1 MAWLADRLKTQQR
14 VVLRGAYDALSAR
27 MLEAAGETAIYCS
40 GFSTCAS
47 AFGLPDLGLVTA
59 TEMLDHFRRI
69 RAVTAAPMLV
79 DADTG
84 YGEAQNVERTIVNLA
99 AIGVGACHIEDQTFP
114 KRCGHMEGKSVVSRE
129 SAIERVKVAVTVGR
143 QHGVDIIARTDALA
157 TDGLDE
163 AIIRANEF
171 IACGA
176 VAAFIDAP
184 RNDDDL
190 RMMLR
195 DADGPLVFNAAP
207 TGIYQAPYEL
217 QCEFHIVLHPIEAL
231 LKAFSALEQCFGLS
245 ERNGEISEK
254 EFHRIQKYIQH

>member
-1 MAWLADRLKTQQR
+1 MGWLADRLNLHQR

-27 MLEAAGETAIYCS
+27 MLEARGEVALYCS

-59 TEMLDHFRRI
+59 TEMLEHFRRI
-69 RAVTAAPMLV
+69 RAVTSVPMLV

-114 KRCGHMEGKSVVSRE
+114 KRCGHMEGKSVVSRD
-129 SAIERVKVAVTVGR
+129 SAIDRVKVAVSVGR

-157 TDGLDE
+157 TGGIDE
-163 AIIRANEF
+163 AIIRANAF

-184 RNDDDL
+184 RDDDDL
-190 RMMLR
+190 RAMLR
-195 DADGPLVFNAAP
+195 DIDGPVVFNAAP
-207 TGIYQAPYEL
+207 TGIYQASAEL
-217 QCEFHIVLHPIEAL
+217 LREFHIVLHPIEAL
-231 LKAFSALEQCFGLS
+231 LTAFTALEQHFGLS
-245 ERNGEISEK
+245 DRSDAVTGSE
-254 EFHRIQKYIQH
+254 FSRIQKYISH